1 MTTVQTPSGL
11 RTITRQSPLGSES
24 PVRTVGNAGRVPLLR
39 GDLVGTYEAMYKNQL
54 WVWVLVNKIMR
65 GISRLP
71 WKTFEYLDDA
81 RQQVQRVRV
90 HPLTDLINNPWPRAG
105 AWHLKE
111 AISGGLLIHGNS
123 VFYKYRSG
131 PGAPPSQLWALPWRN
146 VDVVHDNFIPLYYV
160 FRGVHDRIALLPEDI
175 VHFRLWGGGGPIGI
189 SPLEPL
195 RRTLALEDAAQE
207 YSARYMDNA
216 ATPSALFHTDKN
228 IKKES
233 TDRLRAELDLL
244 YGGLQNAGRFAVLG
258 DGFQVTPLQHNLV
271 DTDLI
276 RQRQLNREEVAAA
289 YDVAPPIVG
298 ILDRATFNNVEEL
311 HGMLYTDTLPPWA
324 QLIETTVHTQLRDG
338 EPMFEGVFT
347 EFDFSQ
353 VLQGSPEKRSAAYQ
367 RWFQSATYSPNE
379 LRRADNL
386 APIGDAT
393 DPENPANQIWVPL
406 NMLPVGAAR
415 EEIEARAAASR
426 GMPTFEAPASEPS
439 KNGKAKHVPAL

>member
-71 WKTFEYLDDA
+71 WKTFEYLDDE

-146 VDVVHDNFIPLYYV
+146 VDVVHDNFVALYYV
-160 FRGVHDRIALLPEDI
+160 FRGVHDRIALLPEDV

-207 YSARYMDNA
+207 YSARYMDNS

-233 TDRLRAELDLL
+233 ADRLRTELERL

-311 HGMLYTDTLPPWA
+311 HGMLYTDTLPPW
-324 QLIETTVHTQLRDG
+324 TQNIARRLTSGGSSPPPTRPTSCG
-338 EPMFEGVFT
+338 EPT
-347 EFDFSQ
+347 TWR
-353 VLQGSPEKRSAAYQ
+353 RSATLPTRRTRRIRSGCRSTCSRSEQ
-367 RWFQSATYSPNE
+367 RARRSRPGRPPRAVCPRSRP
-379 LRRADNL
+379 LRRSR
-386 APIGDAT
+386 
-393 DPENPANQIWVPL
+393 
-406 NMLPVGAAR
+406 AR
-415 EEIEARAAASR
+415 TAR
-426 GMPTFEAPASEPS
+426 PNTFPRCSE
-439 KNGKAKHVPAL
+439 